1 MDTPINAIIIDDE
14 LIACDNLKRILEN
27 FIKQP
32 VHILGIANDT
42 SEAELLIKQTRPDLI
57 FLDIEMPDE
66 NGLHFLERIV
76 PFDFEVIFTTAYD
89 SFAVKAF
96 RLNVLDYILKPIE
109 IDELESALGKAK
121 QKIDYKNFLLA
132 NLNIKKEL
140 SGPTAIDDINKLFL
154 RNGNNVEIVEIA
166 SIIYIAANLSYT
178 NIFFIRNEQVKHIT
192 MSNSIAKY
200 ETLMPPDRFYRIHK
214 SYIINIFYIDRI
226 IKSPGASLL
235 LKHNIKLPIGRRR
248 YSGLLSFL
256 ETIQKDV

>member
-1 MDTPINAIIIDDE
+1 MNPPINAIIVDDE

-42 SEAELLIKQTRPDLI
+42 SEAEFLIKQTRPDLV

-66 NGLHFLERIV
+66 NGLHFLERII

-96 RLNVLDYILKPIE
+96 RMNALDYILKPIE
-109 IDELESALGKAK
+109 IDELENALSKAK
-121 QKIDYKNFLLA
+121 QKIDYKNFLLS
-132 NLNIKKEL
+132 NSNTKKENPEL
-140 SGPTAIDDINKLFL
+140 VTDDVNKLFL

-166 SIIYIAANLSYT
+166 NIIYIAANLSYT
-178 NIFFIRNEQVKHIT
+178 NIFFVRNEQVKHIT

-200 ETLMPPDRFYRIHK
+200 ETLMPPNRFYRIHK
-214 SYIINIFYIDRI
+214 SYIINIFYIDKI
-226 IKSPGASLL
+226 IKGSSASLL
-235 LKHNIKLPIGRRR
+235 LKNNIKLPIGRRR
-248 YSGLLSFL
+248 YAGLLSFL
-256 ETIQKDV
+256 ETMQKDV